1 MAQLDDPP
9 ELDPLRIV
17 PTVFTANGDE
27 IPSTVGQRVED
38 KLLLPREI
46 GVTTVGFTGSNNATM
61 AALCDI
67 LLAAPSDET
76 ALIQQIHITA
86 AHAICGQVENDI
98 AKGSVRK

>member
-46 GVTTVGFTGSNNATM
+46 EHPWSSFASTN
-61 AALCDI
+61 
-67 LLAAPSDET
+67 ET
-76 ALIQQIHITA
+76 ALKALFGPEPHVVGTA
-86 AHAICGQVENDI
+86 RTHLCSGMPS
-98 AKGSVRK
+98 GHS